1 LALLLDSLSLRVIA
15 PHLLWTE
22 LIETKCWQ
30 TSYKEPDREKFCI
43 FWAYIICVM
52 TASLCNYS
60 ANTAVSEEHMDMI
73 MLQTIFIYTM
83 ETDGSVLNS
92 DKALPFTKV

>member
-1 LALLLDSLSLRVIA
+1 
-15 PHLLWTE
+15 
-22 LIETKCWQ
+22 
-30 TSYKEPDREKFCI
+30 
-43 FWAYIICVM
+43 M